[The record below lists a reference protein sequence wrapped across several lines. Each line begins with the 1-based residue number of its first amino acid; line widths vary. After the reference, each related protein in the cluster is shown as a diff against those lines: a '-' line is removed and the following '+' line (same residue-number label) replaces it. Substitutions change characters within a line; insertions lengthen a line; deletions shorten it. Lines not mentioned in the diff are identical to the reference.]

1 MAKKNYTAYPKT
13 KTIIINER
21 GKLTEGE
28 REEIRFLL
36 ETGYAFGN
44 ARAKKPNKAF
54 VTEFFTKHTATSTK
68 YAAAKAAFEANKGFK
83 SLQILNQEHKEVW
96 EEICAEFSK
105 K

>member
-1 MAKKNYTAYPKT
+1 MAQKKNYRAYPKT

-28 REEIRFLL
+28 KEEIRFLL

-54 VTEFFTKHTATSTK
+54 VTEFFEKHTETK
-68 YAAAKAAFEANKGFK
+68 YAAARAAFEANKGFK
-83 SLQILNQEHKEVW
+83 SLQILGREHTEIWKE
-96 EEICAEFSK
+96 ISAEFSK

>member
-1 MAKKNYTAYPKT
+1 MAQKKNYTVFPKT
-13 KTIIINER
+13 KTIVINAQ

-36 ETGYAFGN
+36 EAGYVFGN

-54 VTEFFTKHTATSTK
+54 VTEFFEKHTEKK
-68 YAAAKAAFEANKGFK
+68 YSDAKAAFEANKGFK
-83 SLQILNQEHKEVW
+83 SLQILAREYPEVW
-96 EEICAEFSK
+96 KEICGEFSK